1 MKAAGLKAIDTVV
14 ETISVLVKSKKTQNP
29 LVDLIASRIR
39 GVISK
44 FLPSSSLYHPTSPI
58 DSSLLCSR
66 PKIRSVPVQH
76 PPWRT
81 GHRLQDHPRQARTH
95 GDRPGRRR
103 LGCRQLDGRE
113 EEDRDGHGRPDQG
126 WRNGYSGPEHRQL
139 ENGLSLK
146 SIFVVMQI
154 FFFLFLSCI
163 GRAFHFFRIIFFSL
177 LFSYDQNIIGIL
189 DG

>member
-44 FLPSSSLYHPTSPI
+44 FLPSSSSYHPISPI
-58 DSSLLCSR
+58 DSSPLCSR
-66 PKIRSVPVQH
+66 PKIRPVPVQH
-76 PPWRT
+76 PPRRT

-95 GDRPGRRR
+95 GDRSGRRR

-146 SIFVVMQI
+146 SIFVVLQ
-154 FFFLFLSCI
+154 FL
-163 GRAFHFFRIIFFSL
+163 FSL
-177 LFSYDQNIIGIL
+177 LLMYRARFFSSFALYFFSSL
-189 DG
+189 FL